1 MSQINLVN
9 AKIENKS
16 LHVFN
21 LDKFTMLQKIH
32 HVKGIGLLH
41 EADGRSHSFSKYT
54 LIYAENGRG
63 KSTLASV
70 LRSCSIGDATL
81 ISNRKTLGGIQEPDV
96 KCQFENG
103 VQVLFTGGEWNQ
115 RMPSLLVFDTDF
127 VEKNVYS
134 GVQVRPDQ
142 RQGLLEFA
150 LGSQAINARNSL
162 EVATQKARD
171 AQGIVNSTEKEL
183 TGYRK
188 SLSLDAFIALSLTEN
203 IDQKIETLRNR
214 LTAARDKSTLQ
225 QKAIPKI
232 VALPEIDLDR
242 FFSIL
247 AKTLQDIDTDAEQ
260 KVISHI
266 ATHNGR
272 GFEDWISQGH
282 QYENNEDCP
291 YCGQSL
297 DANALIKAYR
307 THFNAAYIDLKQEI
321 VTLGEYVE
329 LSIADVV
336 LERFVGSVERSQV
349 LKDSWKDYFETPDF
363 TFDKNA
369 TLETLKLLRSILSS
383 LVFAKQQSPL
393 EHIGTESDKLSAG
406 KLRQQ
411 LVDAMQVCNR
421 SINISAE
428 SINRFK
434 AELATENV
442 QNIQQQI
449 EILEHTKV
457 RYESVVESLIT
468 RRKDAIAE
476 KNRQDQAKITTKASL
491 DTLMTQVLQQ
501 YSTQINDLLINFG
514 ASFQITPMGFS
525 YQGGSGSP
533 RSDYGLSLRGK
544 EVNLSGTGTSFATAL
559 SEGDK
564 RTLAFAFF
572 IASIKADT
580 NIASSI
586 VVVDDPMC
594 SLDRNRRQHTRDT
607 LKDIGNKCSQLIV
620 LGHDLYFLR
629 DLHDDLNPEDGTSLP
644 KLIKL
649 GRVQHG
655 YTNFMELKIDRE
667 CESAYYSHY
676 RLLTEFVDGSS
687 NNNIDLHSIAK
698 AIRPMLE
705 GYLHR
710 RFPCRIKRSW
720 MFGTILSEVGKAQS
734 NDPLRYLESLV
745 TELNSINRF
754 AGKFHHDTNAAADT
768 ATVSDGEL
776 RIFAERALKV
786 VHKGMP

>member
-1 MSQINLVN
+1 ML
-9 AKIENKS
+9 KS
-16 LHVFN
+16 LISHLLFRN
-21 LDKFTMLQKIH
+21 LGKFTMLERIH

-41 EADGRSHSFSKYT
+41 DADGKSHGFNKYT

-70 LRSCSIGDATL
+70 LRSCSTGDVTL
-81 ISNRKTLGGIQEPDV
+81 ISNRRTLGGNQEPDV
-96 KCQFENG
+96 KCQFKNG
-103 VQVLFTGGEWNQ
+103 VQVLFTGGNWNRQ
-115 RMPSLLVFDTDF
+115 MPNLAVFDTDF

-162 EVATQKARD
+162 EQATQKARD
-171 AQGIVNSTEKEL
+171 AQGIVSSTEKEL

-188 SLSLDAFIALSLTEN
+188 SLSLEAFMALPLTEN
-203 IDQKIETLRNR
+203 IDQQIETWQNR
-214 LTAARDKSTLQ
+214 LAAARDKSTLQ

-232 VALPEIDLDR
+232 VPLPEIDLDR

-247 AKTLQDIDTDAEQ
+247 AKTLHDIETDAEQ

-282 QYENNEDCP
+282 HQYENNEDCP

-297 DANALIKAYR
+297 DGNDLIRAYR
-307 THFNAAYIDLKQEI
+307 THFNAVYIDLKQEI
-321 VTLGEYVE
+321 VTLGKYIE
-329 LSIADVV
+329 SNIADLVV
-336 LERFVGSVERSQV
+336 ERFAESVERNQAI
-349 LKDSWKDYFETPDF
+349 KDSWNGYVEAPDF
-363 TFDKNA
+363 AFDKDA
-369 TLETLKLLRSILSS
+369 AFETLKQLQSILSS
-383 LVFAKQQSPL
+383 LLSVKQQSLL
-393 EHIGTESDKLSAG
+393 EHVGTEIDKVSADMLWHRLIDG
-406 KLRQQ
+406 
-411 LVDAMQVCNR
+411 MQVCNG

-434 AELATENV
+434 TEIATENV
-442 QNIQQQI
+442 QTIQLQI
-449 EILEHTKV
+449 ERLEHTKV
-457 RYESVVESLIT
+457 RHGLVVDALIT
-468 RRKDAIAE
+468 RRNEAIAE
-476 KNRQDQAKITTKASL
+476 KESQDQAKIATKASL
-491 DTLMTQVLQQ
+491 DNLMTQVLQQ
-501 YSTQINDLLINFG
+501 YSTQINELLTNFG
-514 ASFQITPMGFS
+514 ASFQITPMGFN
-525 YQGGSGSP
+525 YLGGSA
-533 RSDYGLSLRGK
+533 RSNYGLSLRGE
-544 EVNLSGTGTSFATAL
+544 EVNLSETGGTSFATAL

-572 IASIKADT
+572 IAKIKADP
-580 NIASSI
+580 NIATSI

-594 SLDRNRRQHTRDT
+594 SLDRNRRQHTRDI
-607 LKDIGNKCSQLIV
+607 LKDIGNRCSQLVI

-629 DLHDDLNPEDGTSLP
+629 DLHDDLIPDDGTSLP

-649 GRVQHG
+649 GRVQNG
-655 YTNFMELKIDRE
+655 YTNFTELKIDRE
-667 CESAYYSHY
+667 CESGYYRHY
-676 RLLTEFVDGSS
+676 RLLTEFVDGVS
-687 NNNIDLHSIAK
+687 NNTDLYSIAK

-734 NDPLRYLESLV
+734 NDPLKHLESLV
-745 TELNSINRF
+745 PELNSINRF
-754 AGKFHHDTNAAADT
+754 AGKFHHDTNPAADT
-768 ATVSDGEL
+768 APVTDEEL